1 MKIWGVTIGGAV
13 LQNELS
19 RHLPAQFRELFPQDA
34 EIAYS
39 AIPHIS
45 TLPEPLR
52 STVRTA
58 FVDGLRTM
66 WFVLV
71 GISALG
77 LGCSMLMKAL
87 PLHTKTDDAWGVKM
101 NEGHEM
107 TVTDAA

>member
-1 MKIWGVTIGGAV
+1 
-13 LQNELS
+13 
-19 RHLPAQFRELFPQDA
+19 
-34 EIAYS
+34 
-39 AIPHIS
+39 
-45 TLPEPLR
+45 
-52 STVRTA
+52 
-58 FVDGLRTM
+58 M